1 MVNLEVIR
9 ISSKMFLNIQYIID
23 NLIKIY
29 LILIESYLF
38 AGLGWFKIIPDL
50 IDNAPNQILDVYN

>member
-1 MVNLEVIR
+1 
-9 ISSKMFLNIQYIID
+9 MFLNIQYIID

-29 LILIESYLF
+29 LLLIESYLF

-50 IDNAPNQILDVYN
+50 IDNAPNQILDVYLNVF